1 MHRSKLSGLVVAPL
15 ICVAYVGVVAFLL
28 GRLGIAAGMTGGDV
42 SNFQINPLGYYIA
55 AIVGIFGGLILVGI
69 VYRLDGVF
77 WKAAP
82 EWLYLVLAVGV
93 PYAIYWLIP
102 P

>member
-1 MHRSKLSGLVVAPL
+1 MHRPTLSGAVVAPL
-15 ICVAYVGVVAFLL
+15 ICVAYVAVVVFLL
-28 GRLGIAAGMTGGDV
+28 GRLGIAAGMTGSDV
-42 SNFQINPLGYYIA
+42 INFQINPLGYYIA
-55 AIVGIFGGLILVGI
+55 AIVGILGGLVLVGI
-69 VYRLDGVF
+69 AYRLDGVF